1 MPDISQ
7 AGAAASDPGPLT
19 GKVVGRFVIQKPLG
33 VGGMGQ
39 VYLAEDTTLQ
49 RVVAIKRM
57 APGLQ
62 ENDRDRKRLLKEAQR
77 ASALNHPNIASIYD
91 VIENRDE
98 LLLVMEY
105 VEGTTLRVATHQRPD
120 VPAFLNI
127 AIQCADG
134 LAAAHQKEIVHGDI
148 KPENLMLT
156 PAGRVKILDFG
167 VARRPTLAADSD
179 SPTASL
185 ASMTGSLSGTPAY
198 MAPEVLT
205 EKPYD
210 GRADIFS
217 LGLVFYEMLGGP
229 QPFQTDSFIG
239 TVARVLHDDIPPLT
253 TIAAK
258 IPPGLDA
265 IIQHM
270 LAKDPAARYATAE
283 DVAAD
288 LRAVQ
293 RGDQPSAARWPG
305 GKAQSKSQ
313 WKIGTRA
320 MLIAGAVLLLI
331 IAAIPLRHTIAR
343 WVGAGATAGKSSFGI
358 SGPPA
363 LQTLAVLPVTTA
375 AADPQLAALGNG
387 LGETLTAKMTRLGID
402 HSLQV
407 VSSSELRARHVT
419 KMEEAQQE
427 FGATLGLQIGL
438 QRSADLVRVAYTL
451 ADAKT
456 GRVLGGNTMDVPISD
471 PFAME
476 DQVSSGV
483 ATALGMELRP
493 EERRELA
500 THGTGLPDAYNYFL
514 QGRGYLE
521 KGPES
526 MDSAITLFTRALELD
541 PNYGLAE
548 ADLGTAYWSK
558 YESGR
563 DKKFIPKARQ
573 ACSKAVDLGNAG
585 AAGHVCLGVLE
596 NGAGNYEKAVDEF
609 TRAIQL
615 DPSSDGAY
623 TGLASAYER
632 LGKLNDAEKTY
643 QQVINLRPRYW
654 KGYNQL
660 GIFYCR
666 QSQYDKCA
674 AMFQKVAELTPD
686 SFRGYA
692 NVGAAYLAD
701 GKYTE
706 AIQPLNES
714 LRVRATAPTYSN
726 LGTAYFHLRRFSEA
740 ANAYTEATRI
750 NNSDYKIFGNL
761 GEAQYFAGKRSEADQ
776 AYRRGVSL
784 GEEALKVN
792 PHDPEVLS
800 NLAAYHVMLGERDPA
815 LKYLNQ
821 ALAYGK
827 SDKEILFS
835 AALVYNR
842 LGETGTALE
851 WLSKALQAG
860 YSLATVRESPDLDN
874 LHGNPRYQA
883 LVQGKHD

>member
-1 MPDISQ
+1 MPDISK
-7 AGAAASDPGPLT
+7 AGAAASEPGSLT
-19 GKVVGRFVIQKPLG
+19 GKIVGRFAIRKPLG

-91 VIENRDE
+91 VIEDRDE

-105 VEGTTLRVATHQRPD
+105 VEGTTLRAATNQRPD
-120 VPAFLNI
+120 IPAFLNI

-134 LAAAHQKEIVHGDI
+134 LGAAHQKEIVHGDI

-167 VARRPTLAADSD
+167 VARRPTLLADSD

-185 ASMTGSLSGTPAY
+185 ATMTGSLSGTPAY

-205 EKPYD
+205 QKPYD

-217 LGLVFYEMLGGP
+217 LGLVFYEMLGGA

-239 TVARVLHDDIPPLT
+239 TVARVLHDDIPSLR
-253 TIAAK
+253 TIGAR
-258 IPPGLDA
+258 IPPELDA

-293 RGDQPSAARWPG
+293 RGDQPSAATWAG
-305 GKAQSKSQ
+305 DKAKR
-313 WKIGTRA
+313 KLGTST
-320 MLIAGAVLLLI
+320 MLIAGALVLVML
-331 IAAIPLRHTIAR
+331 AAIPLRHTIAK
-343 WVGAGATAGKSSFGI
+343 WMGAGASAGKSTFGI
-358 SGPPA
+358 PGQPI
-363 LQTLAVLPVTTA
+363 LQTLAVLPVTTT
-375 AADPQLAALGNG
+375 DSDTQLAALGNG

-419 KMEEAQQE
+419 KMEEARQE
-427 FGATLGLQIGL
+427 FGATLGLQISL

-456 GRVLGGNTMDVPISD
+456 GRTLGGNTMDVPISD
-471 PFAME
+471 PFALE
-476 DQVSSGV
+476 DQVSGGV

-500 THGTGLPDAYNYFL
+500 SHGTGLPDAYNYFL

-548 ADLGTAYWSK
+548 AELGTAYWSK
-558 YESGR
+558 YESGK

-573 ACSKAVDLGNAG
+573 ACSKAVELGNAG
-585 AAGHVCLGVLE
+585 ASGHVCLGVLE
-596 NGAGNYEKAVDEF
+596 NGAGNYERAVDEF
-609 TRAIQL
+609 MRAIQL

-623 TGLASAYER
+623 TGMASAYER

-654 KGYNQL
+654 KGYNLL
-660 GIFYCR
+660 GSFYVR
-666 QSQYDKCA
+666 QAQYDKGA

-692 NVGAAYLAD
+692 NLGAVYLAE
-701 GKYTE
+701 GKYSE
-706 AIQPLNES
+706 AIQPLNDS
-714 LRVRATAPTYSN
+714 LRIRATAATYSN
-726 LGTAYFHLRRFSEA
+726 LGTAYFHLRRFPEA
-740 ANAYTEATRI
+740 AGTYAQAARLDDR
-750 NNSDYKIFGNL
+750 DYHIWGNL
-761 GEAQYFAGKRSEADQ
+761 AIAQHFAGDSEEADK
-776 AYRRGVSL
+776 AYRKGIAL
-784 GEEALKVN
+784 AEDALKVN
-792 PHDPEVLS
+792 PRDPEVLR
-800 NLAAYHVMLGERDPA
+800 NLADFHVSLGDRAVA
-815 LKYLNQ
+815 LKYLDQ

-827 SDKEILFS
+827 SDKEILFG

-851 WLSKALQAG
+851 WLSKAMQAG
-860 YSLATVRESPDLDN
+860 YSLTTVRESPDLDN
-874 LHGNPRYQA
+874 LHSNPRYQA
-883 LVQGKHD
+883 LVQGK

>member
-1 MPDISQ
+1 MPDISK
-7 AGAAASDPGPLT
+7 AGAAASDPGSLT
-19 GKVVGRFVIQKPLG
+19 GRIVGRFAIRKPLG

-91 VIENRDE
+91 VIEDRDE

-105 VEGTTLRVATHQRPD
+105 IEGTTLRAATNQRPD
-120 VPAFLNI
+120 IPAFLNI

-134 LAAAHQKEIVHGDI
+134 LGAAHQKEIVHGDI

-167 VARRPTLAADSD
+167 VARRPTLLADSD

-185 ASMTGSLSGTPAY
+185 ATMTGSLSGTPAY

-205 EKPYD
+205 QKPYD

-239 TVARVLHDDIPPLT
+239 TVARVLHDDIPSLSTIT
-253 TIAAK
+253 TK

-293 RGDQPSAARWPG
+293 RGEQPLAANLFG
-305 GKAQSKSQ
+305 SKS
-313 WKIGTRA
+313 KPRIGTRTL
-320 MLIAGAVLLLI
+320 LIGGAVLLLLL
-331 IAAIPLRHTIAR
+331 AAIPLRHTIAK
-343 WVGAGATAGKSSFGI
+343 WMGAGAPAGKTTFGI
-358 SGPPA
+358 SGTPT
-363 LQTLAVLPVTTA
+363 LQTLAVLPVTTSD
-375 AADPQLAALGNG
+375 ADPQLAALGNG

-407 VSSSELRARHVT
+407 VSSSELRARHVV
-419 KMEEAQQE
+419 KMEEARQE
-427 FGATLGLQIGL
+427 FGATLGLQISL

-456 GRVLGGNTMDVPISD
+456 GRTLGGNTMDVPISD
-471 PFAME
+471 PFALE
-476 DQVSSGV
+476 DQVSGGV
-483 ATALGMELRP
+483 ATALGLELRP

-500 THGTGLPDAYNYFL
+500 SHGTGLPDAYNYFL

-526 MDSAITLFTRALELD
+526 MDSAITLFARALELD

-548 ADLGTAYWSK
+548 AELGTAYWSK
-558 YESGR
+558 YESGK

-573 ACSKAVDLGNAG
+573 ACSKAVELGNAG
-585 AAGHVCLGVLE
+585 ASGHVCLGVLE

-615 DPSSDGAY
+615 DPSSDAAY
-623 TGLASAYER
+623 TGMASAYER

-692 NVGAAYLAD
+692 NMGAAYLAD

-714 LRVRATAPTYSN
+714 LRIRATAPTYSN

-740 ANAYTEATRI
+740 ASAYTEATHI
-750 NNSDYKIFGNL
+750 SGSDYKIFGNL
-761 GEAQYFAGKRSEADQ
+761 GEAQYFAGKRQEADQ
-776 AYRRGVSL
+776 AYRKGIEL
-784 GEEALKVN
+784 GEEAVKIN
-792 PHDPEVLS
+792 PRDPEVLS
-800 NLAAYHVMLGERDPA
+800 YLASYHVMLGERAPA
-815 LKYLNQ
+815 LKYLDQ

-860 YSLATVRESPDLDN
+860 YSLTTVRESPDLDN
-874 LHGNPRYQA
+874 LHNNSRYQA
-883 LVQGKHD
+883 LVQGKQN

>member
-1 MPDISQ
+1 
-7 AGAAASDPGPLT
+7 
-19 GKVVGRFVIQKPLG
+19 
-33 VGGMGQ
+33 MGQ

-62 ENDRDRKRLLKEAQR
+62 ENERDRKRLLKEAQR

-91 VIENRDE
+91 VIEDRDE

-105 VEGTTLRVATHQRPD
+105 VEGTTLRVAVHQRLD
-120 VPAFLNI
+120 VPQFLEI

-134 LAAAHQKEIVHGDI
+134 LAAAHQKSIVHGDI

-167 VARRPTLAADSD
+167 VARRPTLLADSD

-185 ASMTGSLSGTPAY
+185 ATMTGSLSGTPAY

-205 EKPYD
+205 QKPYD

-217 LGLVFYEMLGGP
+217 LGLVFYEMLGGA
-229 QPFQTDSFIG
+229 QPFQTDSFIA
-239 TVARVLHDDIPPLT
+239 TVARVLHEEIPPLR
-253 TIAAK
+253 TIVSK
-258 IPPGLDA
+258 VPPGLEA
-265 IIQHM
+265 IIQRM
-270 LAKDPAARYATAE
+270 LAKDPVERYASAE

-293 RGDQPSAARWPG
+293 RGDQPSAATLTA
-305 GKAQSKSQ
+305 GKLRRR
-313 WKIGTRA
+313 IPTRV
-320 MLIAGAVLLLI
+320 MSIAAAVLLLLL
-331 IAAIPLRHTIAR
+331 AGIPLRHTIAR
-343 WVGAGATAGKSSFGI
+343 WLGAGAPAGKSTFGI
-358 SGPPA
+358 SGAPV
-363 LQTLAVLPVTTA
+363 LQTLAVLPVNTA
-375 AADPQLAALGNG
+375 DADPQLTALGNG

-407 VSSSELRARHVT
+407 VSLGELRARHVT
-419 KMEEAQQE
+419 KLEEARQE
-427 FGATLGLQIGL
+427 FGATLGLQISL

-451 ADAKT
+451 TDAKT
-456 GRVLGGNTMDVPISD
+456 GRALGGNSMDVPVSD

-476 DQVSSGV
+476 DQVSGGV
-483 ATALGMELRP
+483 ASALGLELRP

-500 THGTGLPDAYNYFL
+500 SHGTGLPDAYNYFL

-541 PNYGLAE
+541 PNYGLARAE
-548 ADLGTAYWSK
+548 LGTAYWSK
-558 YESGR
+558 YESGK
-563 DKKFIPKARQ
+563 DKTFIPKARQ
-573 ACSKAVDLGNAG
+573 ACSKAVELGNAG
-585 AAGHVCLGVLE
+585 ASGHVCLGVLE
-596 NGAGNYEKAVDEF
+596 NGAGNYEKAVEEF

-623 TGLASAYER
+623 TGMASAYER

-643 QQVINLRPRYW
+643 QQVINLRPKYW
-654 KGYNQL
+654 KGYNLL

-701 GKYTE
+701 GKYAE
-706 AIQPLNES
+706 AIQPLKKS
-714 LRVRATAPTYSN
+714 LQVRATPGTNTN
-726 LGTAYFHLRRFSEA
+726 LGTAYFHLRNFPEA
-740 ANAYTEATRI
+740 AKAYAEATRL
-750 NNSDYKIFGNL
+750 NDRDYLLWGNL
-761 GEAQYFAGKRSEADQ
+761 GEAEHFVGNRQKAEE
-776 AYRRGVSL
+776 AYRRAIDL
-784 GEEALKVN
+784 GNESLKVN
-792 PHDPEVLS
+792 PNAPDVLKDVA
-800 NLAAYHVMLGERDPA
+800 NYHAMLEERAQA
-815 LKYLNQ
+815 LKYLDQ
-821 ALAYGK
+821 ALFHGK
-827 SDKEILFS
+827 SDKEILFG
-835 AALVYNR
+835 AALVYNQ

-851 WLSKALQAG
+851 WLRKALQAG
-860 YSLATVRESPDLDN
+860 YSLTTVRESPDLDN
-874 LHGNPRYQA
+874 LRNNPRYQA
-883 LVQGKHD
+883 LVQGKQD

>member
-7 AGAAASDPGPLT
+7 AGAAASDPGSLT
-19 GKVVGRFVIQKPLG
+19 GKVVGRFAIRKPLG

-62 ENDRDRKRLLKEAQR
+62 EDDRDRKRLLKEAQR

-91 VIENRDE
+91 VIEDRDE

-105 VEGTTLRVATHQRPD
+105 VEGTTLRAATNQRPD
-120 VPAFLNI
+120 IPAFLNI

-134 LAAAHQKEIVHGDI
+134 LGAAHQKEIVHGDI

-167 VARRPTLAADSD
+167 VARRPTLLADSD

-185 ASMTGSLSGTPAY
+185 ATMTGSLSGTPAY

-205 EKPYD
+205 QKPYD

-239 TVARVLHDDIPPLT
+239 TVARVLHDDIPSLN
-253 TIAAK
+253 TITAK

-283 DVAAD
+283 EVAAD

-293 RGDQPSAARWPG
+293 RGEQPSAATWAG
-305 GKAQSKSQ
+305 GKAKT
-313 WKIGTRA
+313 KISRRTIFIG
-320 MLIAGAVLLLI
+320 GAALLLLLV
-331 IAAIPLRHTIAR
+331 AAIPLRHTIAK
-343 WVGAGATAGKSSFGI
+343 WMGAGASAGKSTFGI
-358 SGPPA
+358 SGAPA
-363 LQTLAVLPVTTA
+363 LQTLAVLPVATA
-375 AADPQLAALGNG
+375 DADAQLAALGNG
-387 LGETLTAKMTRLGID
+387 LGEMLTAKMTRLGID

-419 KMEEAQQE
+419 KMEEARQE
-427 FGATLGLQIGL
+427 FGATLGLQISL

-451 ADAKT
+451 ADAKS
-456 GRVLGGNTMDVPISD
+456 GRTLGGNTMDVPISD
-471 PFAME
+471 PFALE
-476 DQVSSGV
+476 DQVSGGV
-483 ATALGMELRP
+483 ATALGLELRP

-500 THGTGLPDAYNYFL
+500 SHGTGLPDAYNYFL

-548 ADLGTAYWSK
+548 AELGTAYWSK
-558 YESGR
+558 YESGK

-573 ACSKAVDLGNAG
+573 ACSKAVELGNAG
-585 AAGHVCLGVLE
+585 ASGHVCLGVLE

-623 TGLASAYER
+623 TGMASAYER
-632 LGKLNDAEKTY
+632 LGKLNDAEKIY
-643 QQVINLRPRYW
+643 QQVIDLRPRYW

-674 AMFQKVAELTPD
+674 GMFQKVAELTPD

-706 AIQPLNES
+706 AIEPLRKS
-714 LRVRATAPTYSN
+714 LQVRATPGTYTN
-726 LGTAYFHLRRFSEA
+726 LGTAYFHLRNFPEA
-740 ANAYTEATRI
+740 AKAYAEATRL
-750 NNSDYKIFGNL
+750 NDRDYLLWGNL
-761 GEAQYFAGKRSEADQ
+761 GEAQYFAGNRDEAEK
-776 AYRRGVSL
+776 AYRKSIAL
-784 GEEALKVN
+784 AEETLKIN
-792 PHDPEVLS
+792 PHEPELLK
-800 NLAAYHVMLGERDPA
+800 NLANYHVMLGERAPA
-815 LKYLNQ
+815 LKYLDQ

-842 LGETGTALE
+842 MGETGTALE

-860 YSLATVRESPDLDN
+860 YSLTTVRESPDLDN
-874 LHGNPRYQA
+874 LHSNPRYQA
-883 LVQGKHD
+883 LVQGKQD

>member
-7 AGAAASDPGPLT
+7 AGAAASDPGSLT
-19 GKVVGRFVIQKPLG
+19 GKVVGRFVIRKPLG
-33 VGGMGQ
+33 AGGMGQ

-91 VIENRDE
+91 VIEDRDE

-105 VEGTTLRVATHQRPD
+105 VEGATLRAATNQRPD
-120 VPAFLNI
+120 LPAFLNI
-127 AIQCADG
+127 AIQCVDG
-134 LAAAHQKEIVHGDI
+134 VGAAHQKDIIHGDI

-167 VARRPTLAADSD
+167 VARRPTLETGSD

-185 ASMTGSLSGTPAY
+185 ATMTGSLSGTPAY

-205 EKPYD
+205 QKPYD

-239 TVARVLHDDIPPLT
+239 TVARVLHDDIPSLS
-253 TIAAK
+253 TITAK

-270 LAKDPAARYATAE
+270 LDKDPAARYATAE

-293 RGDQPSAARWPG
+293 RGDQPSVATWRG
-305 GKAQSKSQ
+305 SKPKH
-313 WKIGTRA
+313 KIGTRS
-320 MLIAGAVLLLI
+320 MWIAGAVVLLLL
-331 IAAIPLRHTIAR
+331 AAIPLRHTIAR
-343 WVGAGATAGKSSFGI
+343 WAGAGASAGKSTFGI
-358 SGPPA
+358 SGAPA
-363 LQTLAVLPVTTA
+363 LQTLAVLPITTA
-375 AADPQLAALGNG
+375 DADPQLAALGNG

-419 KMEEAQQE
+419 KMEEARQE
-427 FGATLGLQIGL
+427 FGATLGLQISL

-456 GRVLGGNTMDVPISD
+456 GRTLGGNTMDVPISD

-493 EERRELA
+493 EERRELSS
-500 THGTGLPDAYNYFL
+500 HGTGLPDAYNYFL

-548 ADLGTAYWSK
+548 AELGRAYWSK
-558 YESGR
+558 YESGK

-573 ACSKAVDLGNAG
+573 ACSKAVELGNAG

-623 TGLASAYER
+623 TGMASAYER

-692 NVGAAYLAD
+692 NMGAAYLVD
-701 GKYTE
+701 GKYSE

-714 LRVRATAPTYSN
+714 LRIRATPGTYTN
-726 LGTAYFHLRRFSEA
+726 LGTAYFHLRNFPEA
-740 ANAYTEATRI
+740 AKAYAEATRL
-750 NNSDYKIFGNL
+750 NDRDYLLWGNL
-761 GEAQYFAGKRSEADQ
+761 GEAQNFAGNRQEAET
-776 AYRRGVSL
+776 AYRKSIAL
-784 GEEALKVN
+784 AEDALKVN
-792 PHDPEVLS
+792 PHEPELLK
-800 NLAAYHVMLGERDPA
+800 NLANYHVMLGEREPA
-815 LKYLNQ
+815 LKYLGQ

-835 AALVYNR
+835 AALIYNR

-860 YSLATVRESPDLDN
+860 YSLTTVRESPDLDN
-874 LHGNPRYQA
+874 MRSNPRYQA
-883 LVQGKHD
+883 LVQGKQN

>member
-1 MPDISQ
+1 MPDISK
-7 AGAAASDPGPLT
+7 AGAAASDPGSLT
-19 GKVVGRFVIQKPLG
+19 GKVVGRFAIQKPLG
-33 VGGMGQ
+33 AGGMGQ

-91 VIENRDE
+91 VIEDRDE

-105 VEGTTLRVATHQRPD
+105 VEGATLRAATHERPD

-156 PAGRVKILDFG
+156 PSGRVKILDFG
-167 VARRPTLAADSD
+167 VARRPTLAADND

-185 ASMTGSLSGTPAY
+185 ATMTGSLSGTPAY

-205 EKPYD
+205 QKPYD

-229 QPFQTDSFIG
+229 QPFQTDSFIA

-258 IPPGLDA
+258 IPPELDA

-293 RGDQPSAARWPG
+293 RGDQPSIAGFAR
-305 GKAQSKSQ
+305 GKTKPR
-313 WKIGTRA
+313 IGNRA
-320 MLIAGAVLLLI
+320 MLIAGAVVILLL
-331 IAAIPLRHTIAR
+331 AAIPLRHTIAR
-343 WVGAGATAGKSSFGI
+343 WIGAGGTAGKSTFGI
-358 SGPPA
+358 SGPT

-419 KMEEAQQE
+419 KMEEARQE
-427 FGATLGLQIGL
+427 FGATMGLQISL

-456 GRVLGGNTMDVPISD
+456 GRTLGGNTMDIPVSD
-471 PFAME
+471 PFSLE
-476 DQVSSGV
+476 DQVSNGV
-483 ATALGMELRP
+483 ASALGMELRP

-500 THGTGLPDAYNYFL
+500 SHGTGLPDAYNYFL

-548 ADLGTAYWSK
+548 AELGTAYWSK
-558 YESGR
+558 YESGK

-573 ACSKAVDLGNAG
+573 ACSKAVELGNAG

-596 NGAGNYEKAVDEF
+596 NGAGNYEKAVEEF

-623 TGLASAYER
+623 TGMASAYEK
-632 LGKLNDAEKTY
+632 LGKLNEAEKIY

-660 GIFYCR
+660 GSFYFR
-666 QSQYDKCA
+666 QAQYDKCA
-674 AMFQKVAELTPD
+674 VMFQKVAELTPD

-692 NVGAAYLAD
+692 NLGAVYLAE

-706 AIQPLNES
+706 AIPPLNES
-714 LRVRATAPTYSN
+714 LRLRATAATYSN
-726 LGTAYFHLRRFSEA
+726 LGTAYFHLRKFSEA
-740 ANAYTEATRI
+740 ATAYTEAARRDDR
-750 NNSDYKIFGNL
+750 DYHIWGNL
-761 GEAQYFAGKRSEADQ
+761 AIAQHFAGNREEADK
-776 AYRRGVSL
+776 AYRKGI
-784 GEEALKVN
+784 ALAEDGLRVN
-792 PHDPEVLS
+792 PRDPEVLR
-800 NLAAYHVMLGERDPA
+800 NLADFHVSLGDRAIA

-827 SDKEILFS
+827 SDKEILFGS
-835 AALVYNR
+835 ALVYNR

-860 YSLATVRESPDLDN
+860 YSLTTVRESPDLDN
-874 LHGNPRYQA
+874 LHSNPRYQA
-883 LVQGKHD
+883 LVRQKQD

>member
-7 AGAAASDPGPLT
+7 AGAAASDPGSLT
-19 GKVVGRFVIQKPLG
+19 GKTVGRFVIRKPLG
-33 VGGMGQ
+33 AGGMAQ

-57 APGLQ
+57 ASGLQ

-91 VIENRDE
+91 VIEDHDE

-105 VEGTTLRVATHQRPD
+105 VEGTTLRAATNQRPD
-120 VPAFLNI
+120 LAAFLNI

-134 LAAAHQKEIVHGDI
+134 LGAAHQKEIVHGDI

-167 VARRPTLAADSD
+167 VARRPTFEADSD

-185 ASMTGSLSGTPAY
+185 ATMTGSLSGTPAY

-205 EKPYD
+205 QKPYD

-239 TVARVLHDDIPPLT
+239 TVARVLHDDIPSLS
-253 TIAAK
+253 TITAK

-293 RGDQPSAARWPG
+293 RGDQPSVATSAG
-305 GKAQSKSQ
+305 GKTKPR
-313 WKIGTRA
+313 IGTRS
-320 MLIAGAVLLLI
+320 MLIAGAVILMLL
-331 IAAIPLRHTIAR
+331 AAIPLRHTIAK
-343 WVGAGATAGKSSFGI
+343 WLGAGASAGKSTFGI
-358 SGPPA
+358 SRA
-363 LQTLAVLPVTTA
+363 QTLQTLAVLPITTTD
-375 AADPQLAALGNG
+375 ADPQLAALGNG

-419 KMEEAQQE
+419 KMEEARQE
-427 FGATLGLQIGL
+427 FGATLGLQISL
-438 QRSADLVRVAYTL
+438 QRSADLVRVAYML

-456 GRVLGGNTMDVPISD
+456 GRTLGGNTMDVPISD

-476 DQVSSGV
+476 DQVSGGV

-500 THGTGLPDAYNYFL
+500 SHGTGLPDAYNYFL

-548 ADLGTAYWSK
+548 AELGTAYWSK
-558 YESGR
+558 YESGK

-573 ACSKAVDLGNAG
+573 ACSKAVELGNAG
-585 AAGHVCLGVLE
+585 ASGHVCLGVLE

-623 TGLASAYER
+623 TGMASAYER

-643 QQVINLRPRYW
+643 QQVISLRPRYW

-660 GIFYCR
+660 GSFYFR
-666 QSQYDKCA
+666 QAQYDKCA

-692 NVGAAYLAD
+692 NLGAVYLAE
-701 GKYTE
+701 GKYAE
-706 AIQPLNES
+706 AIQPLNDS
-714 LRVRATAPTYSN
+714 LRIRATAATYSN

-740 ANAYTEATRI
+740 ARTYAEATRL
-750 NNSDYKIFGNL
+750 NANDYLIWGNL
-761 GEAQYFAGKRSEADQ
+761 GEAYYYAGDHAGAGN
-776 AYRRGVSL
+776 AYRNSIQL

-792 PHDPEVLS
+792 PHAPDVLKDIA
-800 NLAAYHVMLGERDPA
+800 NYHAMLGERAPA
-815 LKYLNQ
+815 LKSLNQ

-827 SDKEILFS
+827 SDKEILFG

-851 WLSKALQAG
+851 WLDKAAQAG
-860 YSLATVRESPDLDN
+860 YSLTTVRESPDLDN
-874 LHGNPRYQA
+874 LRNNRRYQA
-883 LVQGKHD
+883 LVQGKQD

>member
-1 MPDISQ
+1 MPDISK
-7 AGAAASDPGPLT
+7 AGAAASNPGSLT
-19 GKVVGRFVIQKPLG
+19 GKVVGRFAIQRPLG
-33 VGGMGQ
+33 AGGMGQ
-39 VYLAEDTTLQ
+39 VYLAEDTILQ

-57 APGLQ
+57 APSLQ

-91 VIENRDE
+91 VIEDRDE

-105 VEGTTLRVATHQRPD
+105 VEGTTLRAATHQRPD

-156 PAGRVKILDFG
+156 PSGRVKILDFG
-167 VARRPTLAADSD
+167 VARRPTLATGSD

-185 ASMTGSLSGTPAY
+185 ATMTGSLSGTPAY

-229 QPFQTDSFIG
+229 QPFQTDSFIA
-239 TVARVLHDDIPPLT
+239 TVARVLHDEIPSLN

-258 IPPGLDA
+258 VPPGLDA

-270 LAKDPAARYATAE
+270 LAKDPAARYAKAE

-293 RGDQPSAARWPG
+293 RGDQPSVAG
-305 GKAQSKSQ
+305 GKRKPKVS
-313 WKIGTRA
+313 TRA
-320 MLIAGAVLLLI
+320 RSMLIAGAVIILLL
-331 IAAIPLRHTIAR
+331 AAIPLRHTIAR
-343 WVGAGATAGKSSFGI
+343 WLGAGATAGKSTFGI

-363 LQTLAVLPVTTA
+363 LQTLAVLPVTAA

-419 KMEEAQQE
+419 KMEEARQE
-427 FGATLGLQIGL
+427 FGATLGLQISL

-456 GRVLGGNTMDVPISD
+456 GRTLGGNTMDVPVSD
-471 PFAME
+471 PFALE
-476 DQVSSGV
+476 DQVSGGV
-483 ATALGMELRP
+483 ATALGLELRP

-500 THGTGLPDAYNYFL
+500 SHGTGLPDAYNYFL

-548 ADLGTAYWSK
+548 AELGTAYWSK
-558 YESGR
+558 YELGK

-573 ACSKAVDLGNAG
+573 ACSKAVELGNAG

-596 NGAGNYEKAVDEF
+596 NGAGDYEKAIDEF

-615 DPSSDGAY
+615 DPSSDEAY
-623 TGLASAYER
+623 TGLASAYEK
-632 LGKLNDAEKTY
+632 LGKLNEAEKTY

-692 NVGAAYLAD
+692 NMGVAYLVD

-714 LRVRATAPTYSN
+714 LRIRATPGTYTN
-726 LGTAYFHLRRFSEA
+726 LGTAYFHLRNFPEA
-740 ANAYTEATRI
+740 AKAYAEATRL
-750 NNSDYKIFGNL
+750 NDRDYLLWGNL
-761 GEAQYFAGKRSEADQ
+761 GEAQNFAGNRREAET
-776 AYRRGVSL
+776 AYRKAIAL
-784 GEEALKVN
+784 AEETLKIN
-792 PHDPEVLS
+792 PHDPELLK
-800 NLAAYHVMLGERDPA
+800 NLANYHVMLGEREPA
-815 LKYLNQ
+815 LKYLDQ

-835 AALVYNR
+835 AALIYNR

-860 YSLATVRESPDLDN
+860 YSLTTVRESPDLDN
-874 LHGNPRYQA
+874 LRSNPRYQA
-883 LVQGKHD
+883 LVQGKQN

>member
-7 AGAAASDPGPLT
+7 AGAAASDPGSLT
-19 GKVVGRFVIQKPLG
+19 GKVVGRFVIRKPLG

-62 ENDRDRKRLLKEAQR
+62 ENDRDRKGLLKEAQR
-77 ASALNHPNIASIYD
+77 ASSLNHPNIAGIYD
-91 VIENRDE
+91 VLEDRDE

-105 VEGTTLRVATHQRPD
+105 VEGTTLRVATQQRPD

-134 LAAAHQKEIVHGDI
+134 LAAAHQKDIVHGDI

-185 ASMTGSLSGTPAY
+185 ATMTGSLSGTPAY

-205 EKPYD
+205 QKPYD

-217 LGLVFYEMLGGP
+217 MGLVFYEMLGGP

-239 TVARVLHDDIPPLT
+239 TVARVLHEDIPPLT

-293 RGDQPSAARWPG
+293 RGDQPSAAKWLG
-305 GKAQSKSQ
+305 GETKSKAKLARR
-313 WKIGTRA
+313 T
-320 MLIAGAVLLLI
+320 MLIGGAVLLLLL
-331 IAAIPLRHTIAR
+331 AAIPLRHTIAR
-343 WVGAGATAGKSSFGI
+343 WIGADAPAGKLTLGI
-358 SGPPA
+358 SGPPV
-363 LQTLAVLPVTTA
+363 LQTLAVLPITTA
-375 AADPQLAALGNG
+375 DADAQVAALGNG
-387 LGETLTAKMTRLGID
+387 LVEMLTAKMTRLGID

-419 KMEEAQQE
+419 KMEEARQE
-427 FGATLGLQIGL
+427 FGATVGLQISL

-451 ADAKT
+451 ADTKT
-456 GRVLGGNTMDVPISD
+456 GRALGGNTMDVPISD
-471 PFAME
+471 PFALE
-476 DQVSSGV
+476 DQVSGGV
-483 ATALGMELRP
+483 ASALGMELRP

-500 THGTGLPDAYNYFL
+500 SHGTGLPDAYNYFL
-514 QGRGYLE
+514 QGRGYRE

-548 ADLGTAYWSK
+548 AELGTAYWSK
-558 YESGR
+558 YESGK

-573 ACSKAVDLGNAG
+573 ACSKAVELGNAG
-585 AAGHVCLGVLE
+585 ASGHVCLGVLE

-609 TRAIQL
+609 TRALQL

-623 TGLASAYER
+623 TGMASAYER

-643 QQVINLRPRYW
+643 QQVINLLPRYW

-660 GIFYCR
+660 GIFYFR
-666 QSQYDKCA
+666 QAQFDKGA
-674 AMFQKVAELTPD
+674 AMFQKVTELTPD

-692 NVGAAYLAD
+692 NLGGLYLAE
-701 GKYTE
+701 GKYEE
-706 AIQPLNES
+706 AIRPLNES
-714 LRVRATAPTYSN
+714 LRIRATGATYSN
-726 LGTAYFHLRRFSEA
+726 LGTAYFHLRKFREA
-740 ANAYTEATRI
+740 AQTYAEAARLGDR
-750 NNSDYKIFGNL
+750 DYSIWGNL
-761 GEAQYFAGKRSEADQ
+761 GEAQNFAGNREEANR
-776 AYRRGVSL
+776 AFHKAIAL
-784 GEEALKVN
+784 AEEALKVN
-792 PHDPEVLS
+792 PRDPEVLRKI
-800 NLAAYHVMLGERDPA
+800 ADYHVMLGERAPA
-815 LKYLNQ
+815 LKYLDQ

-827 SDKEILFS
+827 SDKEILFG

-860 YSLATVRESPDLDN
+860 YSLTTVRESPDLDN
-874 LHGNPRYQA
+874 LRGNPRYQA
-883 LVQGKHD
+883 LVQGKQD

>member
-7 AGAAASDPGPLT
+7 AGAAASDPGSLT

-39 VYLAEDTTLQ
+39 VYLAQDTTLQ

-91 VIENRDE
+91 VIEDRDE

-105 VEGTTLRVATHQRPD
+105 VEGATLRAATHKRPD

-185 ASMTGSLSGTPAY
+185 ATMTGSLSGTPAY

-205 EKPYD
+205 QKPYD

-258 IPPGLDA
+258 IPAGLDA

-283 DVAAD
+283 EVAGD

-293 RGDQPSAARWPG
+293 RGDQPSAAIWPG
-305 GKAQSKSQ
+305 GKAKSKS
-313 WKIGTRA
+313 KVGARA
-320 MLIAGAVLLLI
+320 MLIGGALVLLLL
-331 IAAIPLRHTIAR
+331 AAIPLRHTIAR
-343 WVGAGATAGKSSFGI
+343 WVGAGASAGKSTFGI
-358 SGPPA
+358 SGAPK
-363 LQTLAVLPVTTA
+363 LQTLAVLPVTTV

-419 KMEEAQQE
+419 RMEEARQE
-427 FGATLGLQIGL
+427 FGATLGLQISL

-456 GRVLGGNTMDVPISD
+456 GRSLGGNTMDVPISD
-471 PFAME
+471 PFALE
-476 DQVSSGV
+476 DQVSGGV

-500 THGTGLPDAYNYFL
+500 SHGTGLPDAYNYFL

-558 YESGR
+558 YESGK

-573 ACSKAVDLGNAG
+573 ACSKAVELGNAG

-623 TGLASAYER
+623 TGMASAYER

-660 GIFYCR
+660 GSFYFR
-666 QSQYDKCA
+666 QAQYDKCA
-674 AMFQKVAELTPD
+674 TMFQKVAELTPD

-692 NVGAAYLAD
+692 NLGAVYLAE
-701 GKYTE
+701 GKYSE

-714 LRVRATAPTYSN
+714 LRIRATAATYSN

-740 ANAYTEATRI
+740 AGAYKEATGMNDR
-750 NNSDYKIFGNL
+750 DYLIWGNL

-776 AYRRGVSL
+776 AYRKGISI

-792 PHDPEVLS
+792 PRDPQVFS
-800 NLAAYHVMLGERDPA
+800 YLANYHVMLGERDPA
-815 LKYLNQ
+815 LKSLNQ

-827 SDKEILFS
+827 SDKEILFG

-851 WLSKALQAG
+851 WLSKALQNG
-860 YSLATVRESPDLDN
+860 YSLTTVRESPDLDN
-874 LHGNPRYQA
+874 LHSNPRYQA
-883 LVQGKHD
+883 LVQGKQD

>member
-1 MPDISQ
+1 MPDISK
-7 AGAAASDPGPLT
+7 AGAAASDPGSLT
-19 GKVVGRFVIQKPLG
+19 GKQVGRFAIQKPLG
-33 VGGMGQ
+33 SGGMGH

-91 VIENRDE
+91 VIEDRDE

-105 VEGTTLRVATHQRPD
+105 VEGTTLRAATHQRPD
-120 VPAFLNI
+120 VSAFLNI

-156 PAGRVKILDFG
+156 PSGRVKILDFG
-167 VARRPTLAADSD
+167 VARRPTLAADND

-185 ASMTGSLSGTPAY
+185 ATMTGSLSGTPAY

-205 EKPYD
+205 QKPYD

-239 TVARVLHDDIPPLT
+239 TVARVLHDDIPSLN

-270 LAKDPAARYATAE
+270 LTKDPAARYATAE
-283 DVAAD
+283 AVAAD
-288 LRAVQ
+288 LRSVQ
-293 RGDQPSAARWPG
+293 RGDQPSIAVLAG
-305 GKAQSKSQ
+305 GKTKTG
-313 WKIGTRA
+313 IGNRA
-320 MLIAGAVLLLI
+320 ILISGAVILVLIA
-331 IAAIPLRHTIAR
+331 AAIPLRHTIAR
-343 WVGAGATAGKSSFGI
+343 WLGAGATAGKSTFGI

-375 AADPQLAALGNG
+375 EADPQLSALGNG

-419 KMEEAQQE
+419 KMEEARQE
-427 FGATLGLQIGL
+427 FGATMGLQISL

-456 GRVLGGNTMDVPISD
+456 GRTLGGNTMDVPVSD
-471 PFAME
+471 PFALE
-476 DQVSSGV
+476 DQVSGGV
-483 ATALGMELRP
+483 ATALGLELRP
-493 EERRELA
+493 EERRELSS
-500 THGTGLPDAYNYFL
+500 HGTGLPDAYNYFL

-548 ADLGTAYWSK
+548 AELGTAYWSK
-558 YESGR
+558 YESGK

-623 TGLASAYER
+623 TGMASAYEK
-632 LGKLNDAEKTY
+632 LGKLNEAEKTY

-674 AMFQKVAELTPD
+674 GMFQKVAELTPD

-692 NVGAAYLAD
+692 NTGAAYLAD
-701 GKYTE
+701 GKYAE
-706 AIQPLNES
+706 AIQPLKKS
-714 LRVRATAPTYSN
+714 LEVRRTTAGYSN
-726 LGTAYFHLRRFSEA
+726 LGTAYFHLRKYAEA
-740 ANAYTEATRI
+740 ASAYTEATHVDD
-750 NNSDYKIFGNL
+750 SDYKISGNL
-761 GEAQYFAGKRSEADQ
+761 GEAQYFAGNRTEADK
-776 AYRRGVSL
+776 AYRRGIQL
-784 GEEALKVN
+784 AEEALKVN
-792 PHDPEVLS
+792 PRDPEVLS
-800 NLAAYHVMLGERDPA
+800 YLANYHVMLEERAPA

-821 ALAYGK
+821 ALVYGK

-860 YSLATVRESPDLDN
+860 YSLTTVRESPDLDN

-883 LVQGKHD
+883 LMQGKQD

>member
-7 AGAAASDPGPLT
+7 AGAAASDPGSLT
-19 GKVVGRFVIQKPLG
+19 GKVVGRFAIRKPLG

-62 ENDRDRKRLLKEAQR
+62 EDDRDRKRLLKEAQR

-91 VIENRDE
+91 VIEDRDE

-105 VEGTTLRVATHQRPD
+105 VEGTTLRAATNQRPD
-120 VPAFLNI
+120 IPAFLNI

-134 LAAAHQKEIVHGDI
+134 LGAAHQKEIVHGDI

-167 VARRPTLAADSD
+167 VARRPTLLADSD

-185 ASMTGSLSGTPAY
+185 ATMTGSLSGTPAY

-205 EKPYD
+205 QKPYD

-239 TVARVLHDDIPPLT
+239 TVARVLHDDIPSLN
-253 TIAAK
+253 TITAK

-283 DVAAD
+283 EVAAD

-293 RGDQPSAARWPG
+293 RGEQPSAATWAG
-305 GKAQSKSQ
+305 GKAKT
-313 WKIGTRA
+313 KISRRTIFIG
-320 MLIAGAVLLLI
+320 GAALLLLFV
-331 IAAIPLRHTIAR
+331 AAIPLRHTIAK
-343 WVGAGATAGKSSFGI
+343 WMGAGASAGKSTFGI
-358 SGPPA
+358 SGAPA
-363 LQTLAVLPVTTA
+363 LQTLAVLPVATA
-375 AADPQLAALGNG
+375 DADAQLAALGNG
-387 LGETLTAKMTRLGID
+387 LGEMLTAKMTRLGID

-419 KMEEAQQE
+419 KMEEARQE
-427 FGATLGLQIGL
+427 FGATLGLQISL

-451 ADAKT
+451 ADAKS
-456 GRVLGGNTMDVPISD
+456 GRTLGGNTMDVPISD
-471 PFAME
+471 PFALE
-476 DQVSSGV
+476 DQVSGGV
-483 ATALGMELRP
+483 ATALGLELRP

-500 THGTGLPDAYNYFL
+500 SHGTGLPDAYNYFL

-548 ADLGTAYWSK
+548 AELGTAYWSK
-558 YESGR
+558 YESGK

-573 ACSKAVDLGNAG
+573 ACSKAVELGNAG
-585 AAGHVCLGVLE
+585 ASGHVCLGVLE

-623 TGLASAYER
+623 TGMASAYER
-632 LGKLNDAEKTY
+632 LGKLNDAEKIY
-643 QQVINLRPRYW
+643 QQVIDLRPRYW

-674 AMFQKVAELTPD
+674 GMFQKVAELTPD

-706 AIQPLNES
+706 AIEPLRKS
-714 LRVRATAPTYSN
+714 LQVRATPGTYTN
-726 LGTAYFHLRRFSEA
+726 LGTAYFHLRNFPEA
-740 ANAYTEATRI
+740 AKAYAEATRL
-750 NNSDYKIFGNL
+750 NDRDYLLWGNL
-761 GEAQYFAGKRSEADQ
+761 GEAQYFAGNRDEAEK
-776 AYRRGVSL
+776 AYRKSIAL
-784 GEEALKVN
+784 AEETLKIN
-792 PHDPEVLS
+792 PHEPELLK
-800 NLAAYHVMLGERDPA
+800 NLANYHVMLGERAPA
-815 LKYLNQ
+815 LKYLDQ

-842 LGETGTALE
+842 MGETGTALE

-860 YSLATVRESPDLDN
+860 YSLTTVRESPDLDN
-874 LHGNPRYQA
+874 LHSNPRYQA
-883 LVQGKHD
+883 LVQGKQD

>member
-7 AGAAASDPGPLT
+7 AGAAASDPGSLT
-19 GKVVGRFVIQKPLG
+19 GKVVGRFVIREPLG
-33 VGGMGQ
+33 AGGMGQ

-57 APGLQ
+57 APGLK

-77 ASALNHPNIASIYD
+77 ASALNHHNIASIYD
-91 VIENRDE
+91 VIEDRDE

-105 VEGTTLRVATHQRPD
+105 VEGTTLRAATNQRPD

-134 LAAAHQKEIVHGDI
+134 LGAAHQKEIVHGDI

-167 VARRPTLAADSD
+167 VARRPTFAADSD

-185 ASMTGSLSGTPAY
+185 ATMTGSLSGTPAY

-205 EKPYD
+205 QKPYD

-239 TVARVLHDDIPPLT
+239 TVARVLHDDIPSLS
-253 TIAAK
+253 TITDK

-293 RGDQPSAARWPG
+293 RGDQPSAANGAR
-305 GKAQSKSQ
+305 GKTKPR
-313 WKIGTRA
+313 IGTRTL
-320 MLIAGAVLLLI
+320 LIGGAALLLLL
-331 IAAIPLRHTIAR
+331 AAIPLRHTIAR
-343 WVGAGATAGKSSFGI
+343 WLGAGASAGKSTFGI
-358 SGPPA
+358 AGPQT
-363 LQTLAVLPVTTA
+363 LQTLAVLPVNTA
-375 AADPQLAALGNG
+375 GADPQLAALGNG
-387 LGETLTAKMTRLGID
+387 LGETLTAKMSRLGID

-407 VSSSELRARHVT
+407 VSSSELSARHVT
-419 KMEEAQQE
+419 KMEEARQE
-427 FGATLGLQIGL
+427 FGATLGLQINL

-456 GRVLGGNTMDVPISD
+456 GRTLGGNTMDVPISD
-471 PFAME
+471 PFALE
-476 DQVSSGV
+476 DQVSGGV
-483 ATALGMELRP
+483 ATALGLELRP

-500 THGTGLPDAYNYFL
+500 SHGTGIPDAYNYFL

-558 YESGR
+558 YESGK

-573 ACSKAVDLGNAG
+573 ACSKAVELGNAG
-585 AAGHVCLGVLE
+585 ASGHVCLGVLE

-623 TGLASAYER
+623 TGMASAYER
-632 LGKLNDAEKTY
+632 LGKLNEAEKTY

-654 KGYNQL
+654 KGYNLL
-660 GIFYCR
+660 GSFYFR
-666 QSQYDKCA
+666 QAQYDKCA
-674 AMFQKVAELTPD
+674 AMFQKVVQLTPD

-692 NVGAAYLAD
+692 NLGAVYLAD
-701 GKYTE
+701 GKYE
-706 AIQPLNES
+706 DAIRSLNES
-714 LRVRATAPTYSN
+714 LRIRTTGATYSN
-726 LGTAYFHLRRFSEA
+726 LGSAYFHLRRYSEA
-740 ANAYTEATRI
+740 AGAYTEATRI
-750 NNSDYKIFGNL
+750 NNSDYKILGNL
-761 GEAQYFAGKRSEADQ
+761 GNAQYFAGNRQEADQ
-776 AYRRGVSL
+776 AYRKGIAL

-792 PHDPEVLS
+792 PRDPEVLI
-800 NLAAYHVMLGERDPA
+800 NLATSHVVLGDRAPA
-815 LKYLNQ
+815 LKYLDQ

-827 SDKEILFS
+827 TDKEILFD

-851 WLSKALQAG
+851 WLAKALQAG
-860 YSLATVRESPDLDN
+860 YPLTTVRESPDLDN

-883 LVQGKHD
+883 LVQGKQD

>member
-1 MPDISQ
+1 MPDISK
-7 AGAAASDPGPLT
+7 AGAAASDPGSLT
-19 GKVVGRFVIQKPLG
+19 GKVVGRFAIQKPLG
-33 VGGMGQ
+33 AGGMGQ

-57 APGLQ
+57 APSLQ

-91 VIENRDE
+91 VIEDRDE

-105 VEGTTLRVATHQRPD
+105 VEGATLRAATHQRPD

-167 VARRPTLAADSD
+167 VARRPTLAADND

-185 ASMTGSLSGTPAY
+185 ATMTGSLSGTPAY

-205 EKPYD
+205 QKPYD

-229 QPFQTDSFIG
+229 QPFQTDSFIA
-239 TVARVLHDDIPPLT
+239 TVARVLHDDIPPLN

-258 IPPGLDA
+258 IPPELDA

-293 RGDQPSAARWPG
+293 RGDQPSVAALAG
-305 GKAQSKSQ
+305 GKTKPR
-313 WKIGTRA
+313 IGNRA
-320 MLIAGAVLLLI
+320 MLIAGAVMILLL
-331 IAAIPLRHTIAR
+331 AAIPLRPTIAR
-343 WVGAGATAGKSSFGI
+343 WVGAGATAGKPTFGI
-358 SGPPA
+358 SGPPT

-419 KMEEAQQE
+419 KMEEARQE
-427 FGATLGLQIGL
+427 FGATMGLQISL

-451 ADAKT
+451 TDAKT
-456 GRVLGGNTMDVPISD
+456 GRTLGGNTMDVPVSD
-471 PFAME
+471 PFALE
-476 DQVSSGV
+476 DQVSGGV
-483 ATALGMELRP
+483 ATALGLELRP

-500 THGTGLPDAYNYFL
+500 SHGTGLPDAYNYFL

-548 ADLGTAYWSK
+548 AEVGTAYWSK
-558 YESGR
+558 YESGK

-573 ACSKAVDLGNAG
+573 ACSKAVELGNAG

-623 TGLASAYER
+623 TGMASAYER
-632 LGKLNDAEKTY
+632 LGKLNEAEKTY

-674 AMFQKVAELTPD
+674 GMFQKVAELTPD

-692 NVGAAYLAD
+692 NMGAAYLAD
-701 GKYTE
+701 GKYAE

-714 LRVRATAPTYSN
+714 LRIRATAPTYSN
-726 LGTAYFHLRRFSEA
+726 LGTAYFHLRKYAEA

-761 GEAQYFAGKRSEADQ
+761 GEAQYFAGKREEANR
-776 AYRRGVSL
+776 AYRKGISL

-792 PHDPEVLS
+792 PRDPEVLS
-800 NLAAYHVMLGERDPA
+800 FLASYHVMLGEREPA
-815 LKYLNQ
+815 LKHLDQ

-827 SDKEILFS
+827 SDKEILFG

-842 LGETGTALE
+842 LGETGTSLE
-851 WLSKALQAG
+851 WLSKALRAG
-860 YSLATVRESPDLDN
+860 YSLTTVRESPDLDN
-874 LHGNPRYQA
+874 LHDNPRYQA
-883 LVQGKHD
+883 LVQGKQE

>member
-1 MPDISQ
+1 
-7 AGAAASDPGPLT
+7 
-19 GKVVGRFVIQKPLG
+19 
-33 VGGMGQ
+33 
-39 VYLAEDTTLQ
+39 
-49 RVVAIKRM
+49 
-57 APGLQ
+57 
-62 ENDRDRKRLLKEAQR
+62 
-77 ASALNHPNIASIYD
+77 
-91 VIENRDE
+91 
-98 LLLVMEY
+98 
-105 VEGTTLRVATHQRPD
+105 
-120 VPAFLNI
+120 
-127 AIQCADG
+127 
-134 LAAAHQKEIVHGDI
+134 
-148 KPENLMLT
+148 
-156 PAGRVKILDFG
+156 
-167 VARRPTLAADSD
+167 
-179 SPTASL
+179 
-185 ASMTGSLSGTPAY
+185 MTGSLSGTPAY

-205 EKPYD
+205 QKPYD

-239 TVARVLHDDIPPLT
+239 TVARVLHADIPSLS
-253 TIAAK
+253 TITAK

-293 RGDQPSAARWPG
+293 RGDQPLVANGAR
-305 GKAQSKSQ
+305 GKTKP
-313 WKIGTRA
+313 WIGTRTL
-320 MLIAGAVLLLI
+320 MIGGAVLLLLL
-331 IAAIPLRHTIAR
+331 AAIPLRHTIAR
-343 WVGAGATAGKSSFGI
+343 WIGAGASGGKSTFGI
-358 SGPPA
+358 SGPPT
-363 LQTLAVLPVTTA
+363 LQTLAVLPVNTA
-375 AADPQLAALGNG
+375 GADPQLAALGNG
-387 LGETLTAKMTRLGID
+387 LGETLTAKMTRLGVD

-407 VSSSELRARHVT
+407 VSSSELSARHVT
-419 KMEEAQQE
+419 KMEEARQE
-427 FGATLGLQIGL
+427 FGATLGLQINL

-451 ADAKT
+451 ADAKS

-471 PFAME
+471 PFALE
-476 DQVSSGV
+476 DQVSGGV
-483 ATALGMELRP
+483 ASALGMELRP

-500 THGTGLPDAYNYFL
+500 SHGTGIPDAYNYFL

-558 YESGR
+558 YESGK
-563 DKKFIPKARQ
+563 DKKFISKARQ
-573 ACSKAVDLGNAG
+573 ACSKAVELGNAG
-585 AAGHVCLGVLE
+585 ASGHVCLGVLE

-615 DPSSDGAY
+615 DPGSDGAY
-623 TGLASAYER
+623 TGMASAYER

-643 QQVINLRPRYW
+643 QQVVNLRPRYW

-674 AMFQKVAELTPD
+674 TMFQKVAELTPD

-692 NVGAAYLAD
+692 NMGAAYLAD
-701 GKYTE
+701 GKYSE
-706 AIQPLNES
+706 AIQPLKKS
-714 LRVRATAPTYSN
+714 LQVRATPGTYTN
-726 LGTAYFHLRRFSEA
+726 LGTAYFHLRNFMEA
-740 ANAYTEATRI
+740 ASAYAEATRL
-750 NNSDYKIFGNL
+750 NDRDYLLWGNL
-761 GEAQYFAGKRSEADQ
+761 GEAQYFAGNRDEAEK
-776 AYRRGVSL
+776 AYRKSIALAEDV
-784 GEEALKVN
+784 LKVN
-792 PHDPEVLS
+792 PHEPELLK
-800 NLAAYHVMLGERDPA
+800 NLANYHVMLGERAAA
-815 LKYLNQ
+815 LKYLDQ

-860 YSLATVRESPDLDN
+860 YSLTTVRDSPDLDN
-874 LHGNPRYQA
+874 LHNNPRYQI
-883 LVQGKHD
+883 LVQGKQD

>member
-7 AGAAASDPGPLT
+7 AGAAASDPGSLT

-39 VYLAEDTTLQ
+39 VYLAEDTILQ

-91 VIENRDE
+91 VIEDHDE

-105 VEGTTLRVATHQRPD
+105 VEGTTLRAATHRRPD

-134 LAAAHQKEIVHGDI
+134 LAAAHQKDIVHGDI

-167 VARRPTLAADSD
+167 VARRPTLEADSD

-185 ASMTGSLSGTPAY
+185 ATMTGSLSGTPAY

-205 EKPYD
+205 QKPYD

-239 TVARVLHDDIPPLT
+239 TVARVLHDDIPSLN

-293 RGDQPSAARWPG
+293 RGDQPSAATQAG
-305 GKAQSKSQ
+305 GKTKPRTRS
-313 WKIGTRA
+313 RA
-320 MLIAGAVLLLI
+320 MLIAGAVVLALI
-331 IAAIPLRHTIAR
+331 VAAIPLRHTIAR
-343 WVGAGATAGKSSFGI
+343 WVGAGASEGKTPFGLSSQ
-358 SGPPA
+358 PA

-375 AADPQLAALGNG
+375 AADPQLAAMGNG
-387 LGETLTAKMTRLGID
+387 LGEMLTAKMTRLGID

-419 KMEEAQQE
+419 KMEEARQE
-427 FGATLGLQIGL
+427 FGATLGLQISL

-456 GRVLGGNTMDVPISD
+456 GRTLGGNTMDVPISD

-476 DQVSSGV
+476 DQVSGGV
-483 ATALGMELRP
+483 ATALGLELRP

-500 THGTGLPDAYNYFL
+500 SHGTGLPDAYNYFL

-548 ADLGTAYWSK
+548 AELGTAYWSK
-558 YESGR
+558 YESGK

-573 ACSKAVDLGNAG
+573 ACSKAVDMGNAG

-615 DPSSDGAY
+615 DPSGDEAY
-623 TGLASAYER
+623 TGMASAYER

-660 GIFYCR
+660 G
-666 QSQYDKCA
+666 
-674 AMFQKVAELTPD
+674 
-686 SFRGYA
+686 
-692 NVGAAYLAD
+692 
-701 GKYTE
+701 
-706 AIQPLNES
+706 
-714 LRVRATAPTYSN
+714 
-726 LGTAYFHLRRFSEA
+726 
-740 ANAYTEATRI
+740 
-750 NNSDYKIFGNL
+750 
-761 GEAQYFAGKRSEADQ
+761 
-776 AYRRGVSL
+776 
-784 GEEALKVN
+784 
-792 PHDPEVLS
+792 
-800 NLAAYHVMLGERDPA
+800 
-815 LKYLNQ
+815 
-821 ALAYGK
+821 
-827 SDKEILFS
+827 
-835 AALVYNR
+835 
-842 LGETGTALE
+842 
-851 WLSKALQAG
+851 
-860 YSLATVRESPDLDN
+860 
-874 LHGNPRYQA
+874 
-883 LVQGKHD
+883 

>member
-1 MPDISQ
+1 MADSSK
-7 AGAAASDPGPLT
+7 AGPAASDPGSLT
-19 GKVVGRFVIQKPLG
+19 GKIVGRFVIHKPLG
-33 VGGMGQ
+33 AGGMGQ

-62 ENDRDRKRLLKEAQR
+62 ENERDRKRLLKEAQR
-77 ASALNHPNIASIYD
+77 ASALNHPNIAGIYD
-91 VIENRDE
+91 VIEDRDE

-105 VEGTTLRVATHQRPD
+105 VEGTTLRVATHQRLD
-120 VPAFLNI
+120 VPQFLGI

-134 LAAAHQKEIVHGDI
+134 LAAAHQKSIVHGDI

-167 VARRPTLAADSD
+167 VARRPTLLADSD

-185 ASMTGSLSGTPAY
+185 ATMTGSLSGTPAY

-205 EKPYD
+205 QKPYD

-239 TVARVLHDDIPPLT
+239 TVARVLHDDIPSLS
-253 TIAAK
+253 TIAPK
-258 IPPGLDA
+258 IPPGLEA
-265 IIQHM
+265 IIQRM
-270 LAKDPAARYATAE
+270 LAKDPVARYASAE

-293 RGDQPSAARWPG
+293 RGDQPSAATRAG
-305 GKAQSKSQ
+305 GKPKSR
-313 WKIGTRA
+313 IGTRTL
-320 MLIAGAVLLLI
+320 LIGGAVLLLLL
-331 IAAIPLRHTIAR
+331 AGIPLRHTIGR
-343 WVGAGATAGKSSFGI
+343 WLGAGAPAGKLAFGI
-358 SGPPA
+358 SGPPV
-363 LQTLAVLPVTTA
+363 LQTLAVLPVNTA
-375 AADPQLAALGNG
+375 DADPQLTALGNG

-407 VSSSELRARHVT
+407 VSLGELRARHVT
-419 KMEEAQQE
+419 KLEEARQE
-427 FGATLGLQIGL
+427 FGATLGLQISL

-451 ADAKT
+451 TEAKT
-456 GRVLGGNTMDVPISD
+456 GRALGGNSMDVPVSD

-483 ATALGMELRP
+483 ASALGMELRP

-500 THGTGLPDAYNYFL
+500 SHGTGLPDAYNYFL

-541 PNYGLAE
+541 PNYGLARAE
-548 ADLGTAYWSK
+548 LGTAYWSK
-558 YESGR
+558 YESGK
-563 DKKFIPKARQ
+563 DKTFIAKARQ
-573 ACSKAVDLGNAG
+573 ACSKAVELGNAG
-585 AAGHVCLGVLE
+585 ASGHVCLGVLE
-596 NGAGNYEKAVDEF
+596 NGAGNYEKGVEEF

-615 DPSSDGAY
+615 DPGNDGAY
-623 TGLASAYER
+623 TGMASGYER

-692 NVGAAYLAD
+692 NLGAAYLAD
-701 GKYTE
+701 GKYAE
-706 AIQPLNES
+706 AIQPLKKS
-714 LRVRATAPTYSN
+714 LQVRATPGTYTN
-726 LGTAYFHLRRFSEA
+726 LGTAYFHLRNFPEA
-740 ANAYTEATRI
+740 AAAYAEATRL
-750 NNSDYKIFGNL
+750 NDRDYLLWGNL
-761 GEAQYFAGKRSEADQ
+761 GEAEYFAGNRQEAEK
-776 AYRRGVSL
+776 AYRKGIAL
-784 GEEALKVN
+784 AEDTLKVN
-792 PHDPEVLS
+792 PREPELLK
-800 NLAAYHVMLGERDPA
+800 NLANYHVMLGERAPA

-827 SDKEILFS
+827 ADKEILFS

-851 WLSKALQAG
+851 WLGKALQAG
-860 YSLATVRESPDLDN
+860 YSLTTVRESPDLDN
-874 LHGNPRYQA
+874 LHNNPRYQA
-883 LVQGKHD
+883 LVQGKQN

>member
-1 MPDISQ
+1 MPDISK
-7 AGAAASDPGPLT
+7 AGAAASDPGSLT
-19 GKVVGRFVIQKPLG
+19 GKVVGRFAIRKPLG

-62 ENDRDRKRLLKEAQR
+62 EDDRDRKRLLKEAQR
-77 ASALNHPNIASIYD
+77 ASALNHPNIAGIYD
-91 VIENRDE
+91 VIEDRDE

-105 VEGTTLRVATHQRPD
+105 VEGATLRAATHERPD
-120 VPAFLNI
+120 IPAFLNI

-167 VARRPTLAADSD
+167 VARRPTLLADSD
-179 SPTASL
+179 LPTASL
-185 ASMTGSLSGTPAY
+185 ATMTGSLSGTPAY

-205 EKPYD
+205 QKPYD

-239 TVARVLHDDIPPLT
+239 TVARVLHDDIPSLSTIT
-253 TIAAK
+253 TR

-265 IIQHM
+265 IIQRM
-270 LAKDPAARYATAE
+270 LAKNPAARYATAE

-293 RGDQPSAARWPG
+293 RGEQPSAVTLD
-305 GKAQSKSQ
+305 GKTKSRFSTRTILMA
-313 WKIGTRA
+313 IGA
-320 MLIAGAVLLLI
+320 AVLLLLL
-331 IAAIPLRHTIAR
+331 AAIPLRHTIAK
-343 WVGAGATAGKSSFGI
+343 WMGSGASAGKSTFGI
-358 SGPPA
+358 SGAPA

-375 AADPQLAALGNG
+375 EGDTQLAALGNG

-407 VSSSELRARHVT
+407 VSSSELRARHVS
-419 KMEEAQQE
+419 KMEEARQE
-427 FGATLGLQIGL
+427 FGATLGLQISL

-456 GRVLGGNTMDVPISD
+456 GRTLGGNTMDVPISD
-471 PFAME
+471 PFALE
-476 DQVSSGV
+476 DQVSNGV
-483 ATALGMELRP
+483 ASALGMELRP

-500 THGTGLPDAYNYFL
+500 SHGTGLPDAYNYFL

-526 MDSAITLFTRALELD
+526 MDSAITLLSRALELD

-548 ADLGTAYWSK
+548 AELGTAYWSK
-558 YESGR
+558 YESGK

-573 ACSKAVDLGNAG
+573 ACSKAVELGNAG
-585 AAGHVCLGVLE
+585 ASGHVCLGVLE

-623 TGLASAYER
+623 TGMASAYER
-632 LGKLNDAEKTY
+632 LGKLNDAEKTH

-660 GIFYCR
+660 GSFYFR
-666 QSQYDKCA
+666 QAQYDKCA

-692 NVGAAYLAD
+692 NLGAVYLAD

-714 LRVRATAPTYSN
+714 LRIRATAATYSN
-726 LGTAYFHLRRFSEA
+726 LGTAYFHLRKFAEA
-740 ANAYTEATRI
+740 AKTYAEAARLGDR
-750 NNSDYKIFGNL
+750 DYQIWGNL
-761 GEAQYFAGKRSEADQ
+761 GEAQYFAGNRQEADK
-776 AYRRGVSL
+776 AFRKGIEL
-784 GEEALKVN
+784 GEEQLKVN
-792 PHDPEVLS
+792 PHDPEVYS
-800 NLAAYHVMLGERDPA
+800 YLANYNVMLGDRAAA
-815 LKYLNQ
+815 LKDLNQ

-827 SDKEILFS
+827 ADKEILFG

-860 YSLATVRESPDLDN
+860 YSLTTVRESPDLDN
-874 LHGNPRYQA
+874 LHSNPRYQA
-883 LVQGKHD
+883 LVKGKQD

>member
-7 AGAAASDPGPLT
+7 AGAAASDPGSLT
-19 GKVVGRFVIQKPLG
+19 GKVVRRFLIGKPLG
-33 VGGMGQ
+33 AGGMGQ

-62 ENDRDRKRLLKEAQR
+62 ENDGDRKRLLKEAQR

-91 VIENRDE
+91 VIEDHDE

-105 VEGTTLRVATHQRPD
+105 VEGTTLRAATHQRPD
-120 VPAFLNI
+120 LPAFLNI

-134 LAAAHQKEIVHGDI
+134 LGAAHQKGIVHGDI
-148 KPENLMLT
+148 KPENLMLS

-167 VARRPTLAADSD
+167 VARRPTLQADSD

-185 ASMTGSLSGTPAY
+185 ATMTGSLSGTPAY

-205 EKPYD
+205 QKPYD

-239 TVARVLHDDIPPLT
+239 TVARVLHDDIPSLSTIT
-253 TIAAK
+253 TAK

-270 LAKDPAARYATAE
+270 LAKDPAARYAMAE

-293 RGDQPSAARWPG
+293 RGDQPSVASWAGSKTKPKISTRTLLIGAA
-305 GKAQSKSQ
+305 A
-313 WKIGTRA
+313 
-320 MLIAGAVLLLI
+320 LLLLL
-331 IAAIPLRHTIAR
+331 AAIPLRHTIAK
-343 WVGAGATAGKSSFGI
+343 WLGVGASAGKSTFGI
-358 SGPPA
+358 SGAPV
-363 LQTLAVLPVTTA
+363 LQTLAVLPVTTTEGDA
-375 AADPQLAALGNG
+375 QLAALGNG
-387 LGETLTAKMTRLGID
+387 LGEMLTAKMTRLGID

-407 VSSSELRARHVT
+407 VSSSELRGRHVT
-419 KMEEAQQE
+419 KMEEARQE
-427 FGATLGLQIGL
+427 FGATLGLQINL

-456 GRVLGGNTMDVPISD
+456 GRTLGGNTMDVPISD
-471 PFAME
+471 PFALE
-476 DQVSSGV
+476 DQVSGGV
-483 ATALGMELRP
+483 ASALGMELRP

-500 THGTGLPDAYNYFL
+500 SHGTGLPDAYNYFL

-526 MDSAITLFTRALELD
+526 MDSAITLFTRALEID
-541 PNYGLAE
+541 RNYGLAE
-548 ADLGTAYWSK
+548 AELGTAYWSK
-558 YESGR
+558 YESGK

-573 ACSKAVDLGNAG
+573 ACSKAVELGNAG
-585 AAGHVCLGVLE
+585 ASGHVCLGVLE

-615 DPSSDGAY
+615 DPTSDVAY
-623 TGLASAYER
+623 TGMGSAYER

-660 GIFYCR
+660 GIFYFR
-666 QSQYDKCA
+666 QAQFDKGA
-674 AMFQKVAELTPD
+674 AMFEKVTELTPD

-692 NVGAAYLAD
+692 NLGGLYLAE
-701 GKYTE
+701 GKYEE
-706 AIQPLNES
+706 AIKPLNES
-714 LRVRATAPTYSN
+714 LRIRATAATYSN
-726 LGTAYFHLRRFSEA
+726 LGTAYFHLRKFREA
-740 ANAYTEATRI
+740 AQTYEEAARMDDH
-750 NNSDYKIFGNL
+750 DYHVWGNL
-761 GEAQYFAGKRSEADQ
+761 GEAQYFAGNRPEAEQ
-776 AYRRGVSL
+776 GYRKGIAL
-784 GEEALKVN
+784 GEDALKVN
-792 PHDPEVLS
+792 PRDPEALS
-800 NLAAYHVMLGERDPA
+800 YLASYHVMLGERAPA

-827 SDKEILFS
+827 SDKEILFG

-860 YSLATVRESPDLDN
+860 YSLTTVRESPDLDN
-874 LHGNPRYQA
+874 LRGNPRYQA
-883 LVQGKHD
+883 LVQGKQD

>member
-7 AGAAASDPGPLT
+7 AGAAASDPGSLT

-39 VYLAEDTTLQ
+39 VYLAQDTTLQ

-91 VIENRDE
+91 VIEDRDE

-105 VEGTTLRVATHQRPD
+105 VEGATLRAATHKRPD

-185 ASMTGSLSGTPAY
+185 ATMTGSLSGTPAY

-205 EKPYD
+205 QKPYD

-239 TVARVLHDDIPPLT
+239 TVARVLHDDIPPLA

-283 DVAAD
+283 EVAGD

-293 RGDQPSAARWPG
+293 RGDQPSAATWPG
-305 GKAQSKSQ
+305 GKAKSKS
-313 WKIGTRA
+313 KVGARA
-320 MLIAGAVLLLI
+320 MLIGGALVLLLL
-331 IAAIPLRHTIAR
+331 AAIPLRHTIAR
-343 WVGAGATAGKSSFGI
+343 WVGAGSPAGKSTFGI
-358 SGPPA
+358 SGAPK
-363 LQTLAVLPVTTA
+363 LQTLAVLPVTTTD
-375 AADPQLAALGNG
+375 ADPQLAALGNG

-419 KMEEAQQE
+419 KMEEARQE
-427 FGATLGLQIGL
+427 FGATLGLQISL

-456 GRVLGGNTMDVPISD
+456 GRTLGGNTMDVPISD
-471 PFAME
+471 PFALE
-476 DQVSSGV
+476 DQVSGGV

-500 THGTGLPDAYNYFL
+500 SHGTGLPDAYNYFL

-558 YESGR
+558 YELGK

-573 ACSKAVDLGNAG
+573 ACSKSVELGNAG

-596 NGAGNYEKAVDEF
+596 NGAGDYEKAIDEF

-615 DPSSDGAY
+615 DPSSDEAY

-632 LGKLNDAEKTY
+632 LGKLNEAEKTY
-643 QQVINLRPRYW
+643 QQVINLRPSYW

-692 NVGAAYLAD
+692 NMGVAYLVD
-701 GKYTE
+701 GKYSE
-706 AIQPLNES
+706 AIQPLNKS
-714 LRVRATAPTYSN
+714 LRIRATPGTYTN
-726 LGTAYFHLRRFSEA
+726 LGTAYFHLRNFPEA
-740 ANAYTEATRI
+740 AKAYAEATRL
-750 NNSDYKIFGNL
+750 NDRDYLLWGNL
-761 GEAQYFAGKRSEADQ
+761 GEAQNFAGNHQEAEA
-776 AYRRGVSL
+776 AYRKGIAL
-784 GEEALKVN
+784 AEEALKVN
-792 PHDPEVLS
+792 PHEPELLK
-800 NLAAYHVMLGERDPA
+800 NLANYHVMLGEREPA
-815 LKYLNQ
+815 LKYLGQ

-835 AALVYNR
+835 AALIYNR

-860 YSLATVRESPDLDN
+860 YSLTTVRESPDLDN
-874 LHGNPRYQA
+874 LRSNPRYQA
-883 LVQGKHD
+883 LVQGKQN

>member
-1 MPDISQ
+1 MPDISK
-7 AGAAASDPGPLT
+7 AGAAASDPGSLT
-19 GKVVGRFVIQKPLG
+19 GKVVGRFAIRKPLG

-62 ENDRDRKRLLKEAQR
+62 EDDRDRKRLLKEAQR
-77 ASALNHPNIASIYD
+77 ASALNHPNIAGIYD
-91 VIENRDE
+91 VIEDRDE

-105 VEGTTLRVATHQRPD
+105 IEGATLRAATNQRPD
-120 VPAFLNI
+120 IPTFLNI

-134 LAAAHQKEIVHGDI
+134 LGAAHQKEIVHGDI

-156 PAGRVKILDFG
+156 PSGRVKILDFG
-167 VARRPTLAADSD
+167 VARRPTLLADSD

-185 ASMTGSLSGTPAY
+185 ATMTGSLSGTPAY

-205 EKPYD
+205 QKPYD

-239 TVARVLHDDIPPLT
+239 TVARVLHDDIPSLT

-293 RGDQPSAARWPG
+293 RGEQPSAAKLFG
-305 GKAQSKSQ
+305 GKSKPR
-313 WKIGTRA
+313 IGTR
-320 MLIAGAVLLLI
+320 MLLIGGALLLLLL
-331 IAAIPLRHTIAR
+331 AAIPLRHTIAK
-343 WVGAGATAGKSSFGI
+343 WMGAGASAGKSAFGI
-358 SGPPA
+358 SGPPS

-375 AADPQLAALGNG
+375 DADPQLAALGNG

-407 VSSSELRARHVT
+407 VSSSELRARHVV
-419 KMEEAQQE
+419 KMEEARQE
-427 FGATLGLQIGL
+427 FGATLGLQISL

-456 GRVLGGNTMDVPISD
+456 GRTLGGNTMDVPISD
-471 PFAME
+471 PFALE
-476 DQVSSGV
+476 DQVSGGV
-483 ATALGMELRP
+483 ATALGLELRP

-500 THGTGLPDAYNYFL
+500 AHGTGLPDAYNYFL

-526 MDSAITLFTRALELD
+526 MDSAITLFARALELD

-548 ADLGTAYWSK
+548 AELGTAYWSK
-558 YESGR
+558 YESGK

-573 ACSKAVDLGNAG
+573 ACSKAVELGNAG
-585 AAGHVCLGVLE
+585 ASGHVCLGVLE

-615 DPSSDGAY
+615 DPSSDAAY
-623 TGLASAYER
+623 TGMASAYER

-660 GIFYCR
+660 GSFYFR
-666 QSQYDKCA
+666 QAQYEKCA
-674 AMFQKVAELTPD
+674 TMFQKVAELTPD

-692 NVGAAYLAD
+692 NLGAVYLAD

-706 AIQPLNES
+706 AIQPLNQS
-714 LRVRATAPTYSN
+714 LRIRATAATYSN
-726 LGTAYFHLRRFSEA
+726 LGTAYFHLRRFPEA
-740 ANAYTEATRI
+740 ARTYADAARLNDR
-750 NNSDYKIFGNL
+750 DYQIWGNL
-761 GEAQYFAGKRSEADQ
+761 GEAQYFAGNRQEADK
-776 AYRRGVSL
+776 AYRKGIEL
-784 GEEALKVN
+784 GEEELKVN
-792 PHDPEVLS
+792 PRQPELLK
-800 NLAAYHVMLGERDPA
+800 NLANYHVMLEERTPA
-815 LKYLNQ
+815 LKYIDQ

-851 WLSKALQAG
+851 WLGKALQAG
-860 YSLATVRESPDLDN
+860 YSVTTVRESPDLDN
-874 LHGNPRYQA
+874 LHSNPRYQA
-883 LVQGKHD
+883 LVQEKPD

>member
-1 MPDISQ
+1 MPDISK
-7 AGAAASDPGPLT
+7 AGAAASDPGSLT
-19 GKVVGRFVIQKPLG
+19 GKVVGRFAIRKPLG

-62 ENDRDRKRLLKEAQR
+62 EDDRDRKRLLKEAQR
-77 ASALNHPNIASIYD
+77 ASALNHPNIAGIYD
-91 VIENRDE
+91 VIEDRDE

-105 VEGTTLRVATHQRPD
+105 VEGATLRAATHERPD
-120 VPAFLNI
+120 IPAFLNI

-167 VARRPTLAADSD
+167 VARRPTLLADSD
-179 SPTASL
+179 LPTASL
-185 ASMTGSLSGTPAY
+185 ATMTGSLSGTPAY

-205 EKPYD
+205 QKPYD

-239 TVARVLHDDIPPLT
+239 TVARVLHDDIPSLSIIAT
-253 TIAAK
+253 TR

-265 IIQHM
+265 IIQRM

-293 RGDQPSAARWPG
+293 RGELPSAAMALG
-305 GKAQSKSQ
+305 GKTKSRISTRTMLMA
-313 WKIGTRA
+313 IGA
-320 MLIAGAVLLLI
+320 AVLLLLL
-331 IAAIPLRHTIAR
+331 AAIPLRHTIAK
-343 WVGAGATAGKSSFGI
+343 WMGAGASAGRSTFGI
-358 SGPPA
+358 SGTPA
-363 LQTLAVLPVTTA
+363 LQTLAVLPVTTVEG
-375 AADPQLAALGNG
+375 DTQLAALGNG

-407 VSSSELRARHVT
+407 VSSSELRARHVS
-419 KMEEAQQE
+419 KMEEARQE
-427 FGATLGLQIGL
+427 FGATLGLQISL

-456 GRVLGGNTMDVPISD
+456 GRTLGGNTMDVPISD
-471 PFAME
+471 PFALE
-476 DQVSSGV
+476 DQVSNGV
-483 ATALGMELRP
+483 ASALGMELRP

-500 THGTGLPDAYNYFL
+500 SHGTGLPDAYNYFL

-526 MDSAITLFTRALELD
+526 MDSAITLLSRALELD

-548 ADLGTAYWSK
+548 AELGTAYWSK
-558 YESGR
+558 YESGK

-573 ACSKAVDLGNAG
+573 ACSKAVELGNAG
-585 AAGHVCLGVLE
+585 ASGHVCLGVLE

-615 DPSSDGAY
+615 DPSSDAAY
-623 TGLASAYER
+623 TGMASAYER

-660 GIFYCR
+660 GSFYFR
-666 QSQYDKCA
+666 QAQYDKCA

-692 NVGAAYLAD
+692 NLGAVYLAD
-701 GKYTE
+701 GKYNE

-714 LRVRATAPTYSN
+714 LRIRATAATYSN
-726 LGTAYFHLRRFSEA
+726 LGTAYFHLRKFAEA
-740 ANAYTEATRI
+740 AKTYAEAARLGDR
-750 NNSDYKIFGNL
+750 DYQIWGNL
-761 GEAQYFAGKRSEADQ
+761 GEAQYFAGNRQEADK
-776 AYRRGVSL
+776 AFRKGIEL
-784 GEEALKVN
+784 GEEQLKVN
-792 PHDPEVLS
+792 PHDPEVYS
-800 NLAAYHVMLGERDPA
+800 YLANYNVMLGDRAAA
-815 LKYLNQ
+815 LKDLNQ

-827 SDKEILFS
+827 ADKEILFG

-860 YSLATVRESPDLDN
+860 YSLTTVRESPDLDN
-874 LHGNPRYQA
+874 LHSNPRYQA
-883 LVQGKHD
+883 LVKGKQD

>member
-1 MPDISQ
+1 
-7 AGAAASDPGPLT
+7 
-19 GKVVGRFVIQKPLG
+19 
-33 VGGMGQ
+33 MGQ
-39 VYLAEDTTLQ
+39 VYLADDTILQ

-62 ENDRDRKRLLKEAQR
+62 EDERDRKRLLKEAQR
-77 ASALNHPNIASIYD
+77 ASALNHPNIAGIYD
-91 VIENRDE
+91 VIEDRDE

-105 VEGTTLRVATHQRPD
+105 VEGTTLRIAARQPLD
-120 VPAFLNI
+120 VPQFLEI

-134 LAAAHQKEIVHGDI
+134 LAAAHQKSIVHGDI

-167 VARRPTLAADSD
+167 VARRPTLEAGSD

-185 ASMTGSLSGTPAY
+185 ATMTGSLSGTPAY

-239 TVARVLHDDIPPLT
+239 TVARVLHDDIPSLS
-253 TIAAK
+253 TITAN
-258 IPPGLDA
+258 IPTELEA
-265 IIQHM
+265 VINRM
-270 LAKDPAARYATAE
+270 LAKDPEVRYARAE
-283 DVAAD
+283 DVAED

-293 RGDQPSAARWPG
+293 RGDQPAAATWPA
-305 GKAQSKSQ
+305 GKPRP
-313 WKIGTRA
+313 KIATRTI
-320 MLIAGAVLLLI
+320 LIAGMAILLLL
-331 IAAIPLRHTIAR
+331 AAIPLRHTIAK
-343 WVGAGATAGKSSFGI
+343 WLGAGATAQKATFGI
-358 SGPPA
+358 SGPPV
-363 LQTLAVLPVTTA
+363 LQTLAVLPVNTA
-375 AADPQLAALGNG
+375 AADPQLTALGNG
-387 LGETLTAKMTRLGID
+387 LGETLTAKMTRLGVD

-407 VSSSELRARHVT
+407 VASSELRARHVT
-419 KMEEAQQE
+419 KLEEARQE
-427 FGATLGLQIGL
+427 FGATLGLQISL

-451 ADAKT
+451 TDAKT
-456 GRVLGGNTMDVPISD
+456 GRVLGGNSMDVPVSD

-483 ATALGMELRP
+483 ASALGLELRP

-500 THGTGLPDAYNYFL
+500 SHGTGLPDAYNYFL

-558 YESGR
+558 YESGK

-573 ACSKAVDLGNAG
+573 ACSKAVELGNAG
-585 AAGHVCLGVLE
+585 AEGHVCLGVLE

-623 TGLASAYER
+623 TGMASAYER
-632 LGKLNDAEKTY
+632 LGKLNDAEKIY
-643 QQVINLRPRYW
+643 QQVIKLRPRYW

-692 NVGAAYLAD
+692 NMGAAYLAD

-706 AIQPLNES
+706 AIQPLKKS
-714 LRVRATAPTYSN
+714 LQVRATPGTYSN
-726 LGTAYFHLRRFSEA
+726 LGTAYFHLRNFPEA
-740 ANAYTEATRI
+740 AKAYAEATRL
-750 NNSDYKIFGNL
+750 NDRDYLLWGNL
-761 GEAQYFAGKRSEADQ
+761 GEAQNFAGNHQEAEI
-776 AYRRGVSL
+776 AYRKGIAL
-784 GEEALKVN
+784 AEEALKVN
-792 PHDPEVLS
+792 PRDPEVLS
-800 NLAAYHVMLGERDPA
+800 YLASYHVMVGERAPA
-815 LKYLNQ
+815 LKYLDQ

-827 SDKEILFS
+827 ADKEILFS

-860 YSLATVRESPDLDN
+860 YSLTTVRESPDLDN
-874 LHGNPRYQA
+874 LHSNPRYQA
-883 LVQGKHD
+883 LVQGKQD

>member
-1 MPDISQ
+1 MPDISK
-7 AGAAASDPGPLT
+7 AGAAASDHVSLT
-19 GKVVGRFVIQKPLG
+19 GKVVGRFAIRKPLG
-33 VGGMGQ
+33 AGGMGQ

-62 ENDRDRKRLLKEAQR
+62 EDERDRKRLLKEAQR

-91 VIENRDE
+91 VIEDRDE

-105 VEGTTLRVATHQRPD
+105 VEGTTLRAATHQRPD
-120 VPAFLNI
+120 IPAFLNI

-134 LAAAHQKEIVHGDI
+134 LGAAHQKDIVHGDI

-167 VARRPTLAADSD
+167 VARRPTLAADND

-185 ASMTGSLSGTPAY
+185 ATMTGSLSGTPAY

-205 EKPYD
+205 QKPYD

-239 TVARVLHDDIPPLT
+239 TVARVLHDDIPSLN

-293 RGDQPSAARWPG
+293 RGDPPSAAIWAG
-305 GKAQSKSQ
+305 GKTKPR
-313 WKIGTRA
+313 IGNRA
-320 MLIAGAVLLLI
+320 ILIGGAVIILLL
-331 IAAIPLRHTIAR
+331 AAIPLRHTIAK
-343 WVGAGATAGKSSFGI
+343 WVGPGASAGKSTFGL
-358 SGPPA
+358 SGAPA
-363 LQTLAVLPVTTA
+363 LQTLAVLPVVTA

-387 LGETLTAKMTRLGID
+387 LGEMLTAKMTRLGID

-419 KMEEAQQE
+419 KMEEARQE
-427 FGATLGLQIGL
+427 FGATMGLQISL

-456 GRVLGGNTMDVPISD
+456 GRTLGGNTMDVPVSD
-471 PFAME
+471 PFALE
-476 DQVSSGV
+476 DQVSGGV
-483 ATALGMELRP
+483 ASALGLELRP

-500 THGTGLPDAYNYFL
+500 SHGTGLPDAYNYFL

-548 ADLGTAYWSK
+548 AELGTAYWSK
-558 YESGR
+558 YESGK

-573 ACSKAVDLGNAG
+573 ACSKAVELGNAG
-585 AAGHVCLGVLE
+585 ASGHVCLGVLE

-623 TGLASAYER
+623 TGMASAYER
-632 LGKLNDAEKTY
+632 LGKLNEAEKTY
-643 QQVINLRPRYW
+643 QQVISLRPRYW

-674 AMFQKVAELTPD
+674 GMFQKVAELTPD

-692 NVGAAYLAD
+692 NMGAAYLAD
-701 GKYTE
+701 GKYSE

-714 LRVRATAPTYSN
+714 LRIRATPGTYTN
-726 LGTAYFHLRRFSEA
+726 LGTAYFHLRNFPEA
-740 ANAYTEATRI
+740 AKAYAEATHLNDR
-750 NNSDYKIFGNL
+750 DYLLWGNL
-761 GEAQYFAGKRSEADQ
+761 GEAQNFAGNRQEAET
-776 AYRRGVSL
+776 AYRKSIAL
-784 GEEALKVN
+784 AEETLKIN
-792 PHDPEVLS
+792 PHDPELLK
-800 NLAAYHVMLGERDPA
+800 NLANYHVMLGESTPA
-815 LKYLNQ
+815 LKYLDQ

-835 AALVYNR
+835 AALIYNR

-860 YSLATVRESPDLDN
+860 YSLTTVRESPDLDN
-874 LHGNPRYQA
+874 LRSNPRYQA
-883 LVQGKHD
+883 LVQGKQN

>member
-1 MPDISQ
+1 MPDISK
-7 AGAAASDPGPLT
+7 AGPAASDPGSLT
-19 GKVVGRFVIQKPLG
+19 GKTVGRFVIRKPLG
-33 VGGMGQ
+33 AGGMGQ
-39 VYLAEDTTLQ
+39 VYLAEDTILQ

-57 APGLQ
+57 APGPQ

-77 ASALNHPNIASIYD
+77 ASALNHPNIAGVYD
-91 VIENRDE
+91 VIENGDE

-105 VEGTTLRVATHQRPD
+105 VEGTTLRVKAQRRMD
-120 VPAFLNI
+120 VPEFLNI

-134 LAAAHQKEIVHGDI
+134 LAAAHQKDIVHGDI

-167 VARRPTLAADSD
+167 VARRPTLTAESD

-185 ASMTGSLSGTPAY
+185 ATMTGSLSGTPAY

-205 EKPYD
+205 QRPYD

-217 LGLVFYEMLGGP
+217 LGLVFYEMLGGT
-229 QPFQTDSFIG
+229 QPFQTDSFVG
-239 TVARVLHDDIPPLT
+239 TVARVLHDAIPPLS

-258 IPPGLDA
+258 VPPGVEA
-265 IIQHM
+265 IIKRM
-270 LAKDPAARYATAE
+270 LAKDPAERYAKAE
-283 DVAAD
+283 EVAAD

-293 RGDQPSAARWPG
+293 RGEQPSAATWLG
-305 GKAQSKSQ
+305 GKPKRRIA
-313 WKIGTRA
+313 TRT
-320 MLIAGAVLLLI
+320 MLIGGVALLLVL
-331 IAAIPLRHTIAR
+331 AAIPLRHQIAK
-343 WVGAGATAGKSSFGI
+343 WMGAGASPGSSTFGI
-358 SGPPA
+358 SGAPV
-363 LQTLAVLPVTTA
+363 LQTLAVLPVSSA
-375 AADPQLAALGNG
+375 DADPQLAALGNG
-387 LGETLTAKMTRLGID
+387 LGETLTAKMTRLGVD

-419 KMEEAQQE
+419 KMEEARQE
-427 FGATLGLQIGL
+427 FGATLGLQISL

-476 DQVSSGV
+476 DQVSGGV
-483 ATALGMELRP
+483 ASALGLELRA

-500 THGTGLPDAYNYFL
+500 SHGTGLPDAYNYFL
-514 QGRGYLE
+514 QGCGYLE

-526 MDSAITLFTRALELD
+526 MDSAITLFARALELD
-541 PNYGLAE
+541 PNYGLAQAE
-548 ADLGTAYWSK
+548 LGTAYWSK
-558 YESGR
+558 YESGK

-573 ACSKAVDLGNAG
+573 ACSKAVELGNAG
-585 AAGHVCLGVLE
+585 ASGHVCLGVLE
-596 NGAGNYEKAVDEF
+596 NGAGNYEKAVEEF

-623 TGLASAYER
+623 TGMASAYER

-692 NVGAAYLAD
+692 NMGAAYLAD
-701 GKYTE
+701 GKYNE
-706 AIQPLNES
+706 AIQPLKKS
-714 LRVRATAPTYSN
+714 LQVRATPGTYTN
-726 LGTAYFHLRRFSEA
+726 LGTAYFHLRNFPEA
-740 ANAYTEATRI
+740 AKAYAEATRL
-750 NNSDYKIFGNL
+750 NDHDYLLWGNL
-761 GEAQYFAGKRSEADQ
+761 GEAQNFAGNRQEAEA
-776 AYRRGVSL
+776 AYRKGIAL
-784 GEEALKVN
+784 AEETLKVN
-792 PHDPEVLS
+792 PHEPDVLR
-800 NLAAYHVMLGERDPA
+800 NLANYHVMLGERAPA

-860 YSLATVRESPDLDN
+860 YSLTTVRESPDLDN
-874 LHGNPRYQA
+874 LHNNPRYQA
-883 LVQGKHD
+883 LVQGKQN

>member
-7 AGAAASDPGPLT
+7 TGAAASDPGSLT
-19 GKVVGRFVIQKPLG
+19 GKVVGRFLIGNPLG
-33 VGGMGQ
+33 AGGMGQ

-49 RVVAIKRM
+49 RVVAIKRV

-91 VIENRDE
+91 VIEDRDE

-105 VEGTTLRVATHQRPD
+105 VDGTTLRVATNRRP
-120 VPAFLNI
+120 VLPAFLNI
-127 AIQCADG
+127 AIQCAEG
-134 LAAAHQKEIVHGDI
+134 LAAAHQKELVHGDI

-167 VARRPTLAADSD
+167 VARRPTLETGSD

-185 ASMTGSLSGTPAY
+185 ATMTGSLSGTPAY

-205 EKPYD
+205 QKPYD

-239 TVARVLHDDIPPLT
+239 TVARVLHDDIPSLS
-253 TIAAK
+253 TITPK

-288 LRAVQ
+288 LRALQ
-293 RGDQPSAARWPG
+293 RGDQPLAATWPS
-305 GKAQSKSQ
+305 SKP
-313 WKIGTRA
+313 KPNIGTRTL
-320 MLIAGAVLLLI
+320 LIGGVVLLLLLV
-331 IAAIPLRHTIAR
+331 AIPLRHTIAR
-343 WVGAGATAGKSSFGI
+343 WVGAGASAGKSTLGI
-358 SGPPA
+358 SGAPT
-363 LQTLAVLPVTTA
+363 LQTLAVLPITTA
-375 AADPQLAALGNG
+375 DSDPQLAALGNG

-419 KMEEAQQE
+419 KMEEARQE
-427 FGATLGLQIGL
+427 FGATLGLQISL

-456 GRVLGGNTMDVPISD
+456 GRTLGGNTMDVPVSD
-471 PFAME
+471 PFALE
-476 DQVSSGV
+476 DQVSGGV
-483 ATALGMELRP
+483 ATALGLELRP

-500 THGTGLPDAYNYFL
+500 SHGTGLPDAYNYFL

-526 MDSAITLFTRALELD
+526 MDSAITLFRRALELD

-548 ADLGTAYWSK
+548 AELGTAYWSK
-558 YESGR
+558 YESGK

-573 ACSKAVDLGNAG
+573 ACSKAVELGNAG

-615 DPSSDGAY
+615 DPSSDAAY
-623 TGLASAYER
+623 TGMASAYEK
-632 LGKLNDAEKTY
+632 LGKLNEAEKTY

-654 KGYNQL
+654 KDYNQL

-701 GKYTE
+701 GKYAE
-706 AIQPLNES
+706 AIEPLKKS
-714 LRVRATAPTYSN
+714 LQVRATPGTYTN
-726 LGTAYFHLRRFSEA
+726 LGTAYFHLRRFAEA
-740 ANAYTEATRI
+740 AGTYADAARLDDR
-750 NNSDYKIFGNL
+750 DYHIWGNL
-761 GEAQYFAGKRSEADQ
+761 AIAQHFAGNREESDK
-776 AYRRGVSL
+776 AYRKGIAL
-784 GEEALKVN
+784 AEDGLKVN
-792 PHDPEVLS
+792 PH
-800 NLAAYHVMLGERDPA
+800 
-815 LKYLNQ
+815 
-821 ALAYGK
+821 
-827 SDKEILFS
+827 
-835 AALVYNR
+835 
-842 LGETGTALE
+842 
-851 WLSKALQAG
+851 
-860 YSLATVRESPDLDN
+860 
-874 LHGNPRYQA
+874 
-883 LVQGKHD
+883 

>member
-1 MPDISQ
+1 
-7 AGAAASDPGPLT
+7 LT
-19 GKVVGRFVIQKPLG
+19 GKVVGRFAIQKPLG

-39 VYLAEDTTLQ
+39 VYLAEDTILQ

-91 VIENRDE
+91 VIEDHDE

-105 VEGTTLRVATHQRPD
+105 VEGTTLRAATHRRPD

-134 LAAAHQKEIVHGDI
+134 LAAAHQKDIVHGDI

-167 VARRPTLAADSD
+167 VARRPTLEADSD

-185 ASMTGSLSGTPAY
+185 ATMTGSLSGTPAY

-205 EKPYD
+205 QKPYD

-239 TVARVLHDDIPPLT
+239 TVARVLHDDIPSLN

-270 LAKDPAARYATAE
+270 LAKDPAARFGTAE
-283 DVAAD
+283 EVAAD

-293 RGDQPSAARWPG
+293 RGDQPSAAMQAG
-305 GKAQSKSQ
+305 GKTKPRTRS
-313 WKIGTRA
+313 RA
-320 MLIAGAVLLLI
+320 MLIAGAVVLALI
-331 IAAIPLRHTIAR
+331 VVAIPLRHTIAR
-343 WVGAGATAGKSSFGI
+343 WVGAGASEGKTPFGLSSQ
-358 SGPPA
+358 PA
-363 LQTLAVLPVTTA
+363 LQTLAVLPVTIA
-375 AADPQLAALGNG
+375 GADPQLAALGNG
-387 LGETLTAKMTRLGID
+387 LGEMLTAKMTRLGID

-419 KMEEAQQE
+419 KMEEARQE
-427 FGATLGLQIGL
+427 FGATLGLQISL

-456 GRVLGGNTMDVPISD
+456 GRTLGGNSMDVPISD
-471 PFAME
+471 PFALE

-483 ATALGMELRP
+483 ATALGLELRP

-500 THGTGLPDAYNYFL
+500 SHGTGLPDAYNYFL

-526 MDSAITLFTRALELD
+526 MSSAITLFTRALELD

-548 ADLGTAYWSK
+548 AELGTAYWSK
-558 YESGR
+558 YESGK

-573 ACSKAVDLGNAG
+573 ACSKAVDMGNAG

-623 TGLASAYER
+623 TGMASAYER

-692 NVGAAYLAD
+692 NMGAAYLAD
-701 GKYTE
+701 GKYAE
-706 AIQPLNES
+706 AIPPLKKS
-714 LRVRATAPTYSN
+714 LEVRRTTAGYSN
-726 LGTAYFHLRRFSEA
+726 LGTAYFHLRKYSEA
-740 ANAYTEATRI
+740 ASAYTEATHI
-750 NNSDYKIFGNL
+750 DGSDYKVSGNL
-761 GEAQYFAGKRSEADQ
+761 GEAQYFAGNRTEADK
-776 AYRRGVSL
+776 AYRRGIQL
-784 GEEALKVN
+784 AEETLKIN
-792 PHDPEVLS
+792 PRDPEVLS
-800 NLAAYHVMLGERDPA
+800 YLANYHVMLEERAPA
-815 LKYLNQ
+815 LKYLDQ

-860 YSLATVRESPDLDN
+860 YSLTTVRESPDLDN
-874 LHGNPRYQA
+874 LHSNPRYQA
-883 LVQGKHD
+883 LVQGKQN